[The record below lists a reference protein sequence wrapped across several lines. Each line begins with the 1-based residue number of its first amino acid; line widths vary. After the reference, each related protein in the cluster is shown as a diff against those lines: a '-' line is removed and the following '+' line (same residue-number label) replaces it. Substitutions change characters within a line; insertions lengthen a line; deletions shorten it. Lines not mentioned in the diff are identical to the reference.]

1 MSSVDYLSALN
12 VGSGLQTKEIID
24 ALVEA
29 ERAPQASQ
37 INNAKDK
44 RTVEISSLSQIK
56 KGFETF
62 QTGISTLDKV
72 TGLSTS
78 STGSG
83 ISLEISDAR
92 IAKNFSHAINVN
104 TVAAGQTLVF
114 GNYSSE
120 TASTGTGSLAFSFG
134 TWGSDGNFSANS
146 SRTAQTVTIASGG
159 GTLAGLRDSINA
171 KNMDVTASILKTGAS
186 SYSLVLKAREGAA
199 HAMRI
204 TATEDSGAAGLASFA
219 YTSVNNS
226 VQTIA
231 AADASFTMDGVTV
244 TRDQNEITDLVEGVK
259 LTVKATTS
267 AAETVSGS
275 YNTATA
281 QAAMQTIVDQIN
293 TISKSLRDLSKRGNA
308 TTDDGPL
315 AGDAYVNQLRRQ
327 LRNYSTT
334 AISGFQ
340 DNPIYLT
347 DFGVA
352 TQRDGTLKLDTTKF
366 ASAYAANPDNF
377 AALTTSRITSGSK
390 LVTPTVSG
398 TYPKEGVY
406 TFDIASDNSATLNGT
421 TMTVSGSD
429 YTIANH
435 DAGGL
440 KLTINSGGTDTKIYV
455 GKSLFETLNNF
466 TTGVLASSGDLQQKI
481 TNYNKDVAGYDSK
494 LAKLD
499 ERIEALRLRHE
510 ADFAAMNAAV
520 ASLKETEKALDNMM
534 EAWKASLQN

>member
-12 VGSGLQTKEIID
+12 VGSGLQTNEIID

-186 SYSLVLKAREGAA
+186 SYSLVLKAREGGA

-204 TATEDSGAAGLASFA
+204 TATEDSEAAGLASFA

-244 TRDQNEITDLVEGVK
+244 TRDQNEIIDLVEGVK

-275 YNTATA
+275 YNTAAA

-293 TISKSLRDLSKRGNA
+293 TISKSLRDLSKRGDA